1 MYDNFVSNDK
11 FANSKVDFWVY
22 SIQNSFQ
29 EVSLIQIKVICL
41 FFLQN
46 FIIKKIKEGWL
57 EPEKILFIAAHHN
70 HRRVFQALWPLIED
84 KNPQLSLPQPSSTPL
99 HIAAKH
105 GYTKLVRDIIDQDLE
120 EKNPSDEVWNI

>member
-1 MYDNFVSNDK
+1 MF
-11 FANSKVDFWVY
+11 
-22 SIQNSFQ
+22 
-29 EVSLIQIKVICL
+29 

-57 EPEKILFIAAHHN
+57 EAEKILFIAAHHN

-105 GYTKLVRDIIDQDLE
+105 GYTKLVGDIIDQDLE
-120 EKNPSDEVWNI
+120 EKNPPDEV

>member
-1 MYDNFVSNDK
+1 MAMDRWRDSKDFKNNSEDK
-11 FANSKVDFWVY
+11 AG
-22 SIQNSFQ
+22 
-29 EVSLIQIKVICL
+29 
-41 FFLQN
+41 
-46 FIIKKIKEGWL
+46 FIVKKIQEGWL

-105 GYTKLVRDIIDQDLE
+105 GYTKLVGDIIDQDLE
-120 EKNPSDEVWNI
+120 EKNPPDEV